1 VFIARLSLLLPEVAE
16 LAADQPGAQRG
27 NSLGVSGVCNTDV
40 SGCSEEV
47 TWNRPCTTVSMR
59 PFRVVVRRDG
69 RVSLPVT
76 AAVTVV
82 CVLAVTALIDGAEPT
97 PGDAEAAQREPH
109 IGLASWYG
117 SFHHGRPTA
126 SGERFD
132 MHGMTAAHRTLP
144 LGSVL
149 LVENLRNGRV
159 VKVRVNDRGPFKP
172 RRELDLSYGA
182 AHALGGVRD
191 GLIPVRYHVVKGR

>member
-1 VFIARLSLLLPEVAE
+1 M
-16 LAADQPGAQRG
+16 QH
-27 NSLGVSGVCNTDV
+27 
-40 SGCSEEV
+40 
-47 TWNRPCTTVSMR
+47 
-59 PFRVVVRRDG
+59 FRAVIRRNC
-69 RVSLPVT
+69 RVSVPVT

-82 CVLAVTALIDGAEPT
+82 CVLAVTALIDSAESMA
-97 PGDAEAAQREPH
+97 GEAEAVQPEPYT
-109 IGLASWYG
+109 GWASWYG

-182 AHALGGVRD
+182 ARALGGVRD
-191 GLIPVRYHVVKGR
+191 GLIPVSYRVVRGR